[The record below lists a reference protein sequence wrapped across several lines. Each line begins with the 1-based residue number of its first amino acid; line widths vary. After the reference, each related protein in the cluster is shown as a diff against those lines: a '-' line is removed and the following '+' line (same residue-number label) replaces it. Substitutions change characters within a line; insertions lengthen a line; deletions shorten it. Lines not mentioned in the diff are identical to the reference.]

1 MRPARV
7 LRGSFALIA
16 GLLIA
21 GGEGQAAGLI
31 PPDPWKLC
39 AQAIAI
45 QERAQAIPKHLLSA
59 IALAESGRKHPS
71 TGQATPWPWSVM
83 AEGQGRYLATK
94 ADAIAEVRGL
104 QARGVRNIDV
114 GCMQVNLYYHGDA
127 FATLDQAF
135 DPVANAAYA
144 GGFLRDLFEA
154 SGSWQEA
161 AGLYH
166 SATPEHKNPYQAR
179 VVRYWADQQ
188 RLEMGGGALTA
199 GLDPMLDPRA
209 MAGGGLSG
217 GTVGSRI
224 RSPALLYS
232 FAERRLSGEASRLL
246 PPSRVGD
253 NGNRLP
259 PPPNGLPPR
268 PNFAS
273 PNTARLNSP
282 GLGEGSLADQG
293 QPVAQA
299 RGFLRTPK
307 QEAAFAARRA
317 QYLQE
322 LREAIAQVKRT
333 YGVQLARDDLRP
345 PPPPE

>member
-1 MRPARV
+1 M
-7 LRGSFALIA
+7 A

-21 GGEGQAAGLI
+21 GGDGRAASLI
-31 PPDPWKLC
+31 PPDPWRLC
-39 AQAIAI
+39 AEAIAT
-45 QERAQAIPKHLLSA
+45 QERAQAIPRHLLSA
-59 IALAESGRKHPS
+59 IALAESGRNHPS
-71 TGQATPWPWSVM
+71 TGRPTPWPWSVM

-104 QARGVRNIDV
+104 LARGVRNIDV

-127 FATLDQAF
+127 FASLDLAL
-135 DPVANAAYA
+135 DPNTNVAYA

-188 RLEMGGGALTA
+188 RLEVAGDGPGALTAAIDARTIRGGGAL
-199 GLDPMLDPRA
+199 L
-209 MAGGGLSG
+209 G
-217 GTVGSRI
+217 GTVNARI

-232 FAERRLSGEASRLL
+232 FAERRLSGEPSRLL
-246 PPSRVGD
+246 PPLRTGD
-253 NGNRLP
+253 AGTRLP
-259 PPPNGLPPR
+259 PPPGGLPPR
-268 PNFAS
+268 PNL
-273 PNTARLNSP
+273 ARLSSP
-282 GLGEGSLADQG
+282 GLGDAGLPQLAQG
-293 QPVAQA
+293 
-299 RGFLRTPK
+299 RTFVRSPE

-322 LREAIAQVKRT
+322 LREAIAQVKRS
-333 YGVQLARDDLRP
+333 YGVQLARDDPRRVA
-345 PPPPE
+345 PEEAR